1 MKMKRVLSILSA
13 VVLTSLIF
21 TFPTQAEPGY
31 YDEPGYEDTDYG
43 YNEENNELDY
53 YESQEYTADTAALEA
68 ERAAAQARSEALQA
82 QLVDLLFDMDLL
94 QVELIEVGEH
104 VIETEGDL
112 EVAEES
118 REQQRETM
126 ALRIRYM
133 FEAGS
138 ASAIE
143 RILASGSIAEMLVQ
157 AEYVQTVH
165 THDRNMLEE
174 YIRTVHAIMELQA
187 ELEARMV
194 VLEEKQDEYKAQK
207 HYLENLIEG
216 QRAYIEDIDERIIE
230 AARIVAEMNAQRAA
244 AAEAARLAA
253 LAEAEEAANA
263 EPEEDPSEE
272 DDTLLAEVPSPPQQD
287 PDPPPPPPQQDP
299 PPPPPPADG
308 ELTGPGG
315 DPAVGQAIVNAA
327 HTQLGVPYLW
337 GGQTPS
343 GFDCSGLTLWAHAQV
358 GISIPRVDIDQ
369 RNAGRPVPMGQQ
381 MPGDIAWTFGH
392 VGIYIG
398 GGMMI
403 EAPRPGLNVMIAAV
417 RVTQFVRFW

>member
-13 VVLTSLIF
+13 VALTSLIF
-21 TFPTQAEPGY
+21 TFPIQAEPGY
-31 YDEPGYEDTDYG
+31 YDEPGYEDSEYG
-43 YNEENNELDY
+43 YYEENDEPDY
-53 YESQEYTADTAALEA
+53 YEGDEYTEDTAALEA

-82 QLVDLLFDMDLL
+82 QLVELLFDMDLL
-94 QVELIEVGEH
+94 QVQLIEVGQQ
-104 VIETEGDL
+104 VINTAGDL

-118 REQQRETM
+118 REQQRKTM

-165 THDRNMLEE
+165 THDRNMLEA
-174 YIRTVHAIMELQA
+174 YISTVQEIMELQA
-187 ELEARMV
+187 ELEAEV
-194 VLEEKQDEYKAQK
+194 AVLEVKQDEYKAQK
-207 HYLENLIEG
+207 DYLENLIEG

-244 AAEAARLAA
+244 AEEAARLAA
-253 LAEAEEAANA
+253 LAAAEEVANA
-263 EPEEDPSEE
+263 EPEVPE
-272 DDTLLAEVPSPPQQD
+272 DDTIFAEAPTQ
-287 PDPPPPPPQQDP
+287 PDPPPPPPQPDPP

-308 ELTGPGG
+308 EMTGPGG
-315 DPAVGQAIVNAA
+315 NPAVGQAIVAAA
-327 HTQLGVPYLW
+327 HTQLGVPYVW
-337 GGQTPS
+337 AGSTPCV
-343 GFDCSGLTLWAHAQV
+343 GFDCSGLTMWAHAQV
-358 GISIPRVDIDQ
+358 GISIPRVDICQ

-381 MPGDIAWTFGH
+381 MPGDIAWTPGH

>member
-13 VVLTSLIF
+13 IALTSLIF

-31 YDEPGYEDTDYG
+31 YDEPGYENYTE
-43 YNEENNELDY
+43 YNEDYEAPEY
-53 YESQEYTADTAALEA
+53 YEDDEYTEDTAALEA

-82 QLVDLLFDMDLL
+82 QLVELLFDMDAL
-94 QVELIEVGEH
+94 QVQLIEVGEQ
-104 VIETEGDL
+104 VIATEGNL

-138 ASAIE
+138 ASVIE
-143 RILASGSIAEMLVQ
+143 RILASGSIAEMLTQ

-174 YIRTVHAIMELQA
+174 YINTVQEIKDLQA
-187 ELEARMV
+187 ELEAEMAI
-194 VLEEKQDEYKAQK
+194 LEEKQVEYKAQK
-207 HYLENLIEG
+207 HYLEDLIEG

-244 AAEAARLAA
+244 AEEAARLAA
-253 LAEAEEAANA
+253 LAEAEAAANA
-263 EPEEDPSEE
+263 EPEE
-272 DDTLLAEVPSPPQQD
+272 VPPAGDNVADATPPAQQD
-287 PDPPPPPPQQDP
+287 PPAPPPQQDP
-299 PPPPPPADG
+299 PPPPPPPPADG
-308 ELTGPGG
+308 EVAGPGG
-315 DPAVGQAIVNAA
+315 NPAVGHAIVAAA
-327 HTQLGVPYLW
+327 HTQLGVPYVW
-337 GGQTPS
+337 GGQTPGV
-343 GFDCSGLTLWAHAQV
+343 GFDCSGLTMWAHAQA
-358 GISIPRVDIDQ
+358 GISIPRVDICQ

-381 MPGDIAWTFGH
+381 MPGDIAWTPGH

-403 EAPRPGLNVMIAAV
+403 EAPQPGWNVMIAAV
-417 RVTQFVRFW
+417 RVSQFVRFW